1 MAIDFSQVKTI
12 TIPEGSVTKITDS
25 TGNILWKAQTAEWHT
40 VWSGI
45 QKIGYGGW
53 TGSEYLFATEPY
65 SDTLQIR
72 VTFGVLNTWKNSGDE
87 GYSNYAPGDRQSPV
101 TYVNAS
107 INVSEKTLVMA
118 SMNNTTR
125 NARYSAVLSYNK
137 KNGKIYAHTSGNSG
151 EYARAYIVITKIEV
165 YS

>member
-12 TIPEGSVTKITDS
+12 TIPEGPVKKITDS
-25 TGNILWKAQTAEWHT
+25 TGNVLWKAKTAEWHT

-45 QKIGYGGW
+45 QKIGYEGW
-53 TGSEYLFATEPY
+53 TGNEYLFATEPY

-72 VTFGVLNTWKNSGDE
+72 VTFGILYTWKPSGDE
-87 GYSNYAPGDRQSPV
+87 GYANYTPPDKKAPA
-101 TYVNAS
+101 TYTSFSANATTLVIAS
-107 INVSEKTLVMA
+107 IKNSTRDVSYRAMLQ
-118 SMNNTTR
+118 
-125 NARYSAVLSYNK
+125 YNK
-137 KNGKIYAHTSGNSG
+137 KTGKIYGRTSTNSG